1 MNAQRVRPIRADCA
15 VDDLRL
21 PALSIADVTID
32 DCWSRIGIRGDAS
45 CVRLTAYVHCR
56 NCPIHEAA
64 AAKLL
69 DRPLTDIDLALDH
82 GDTTEQPWARALSV
96 SADGGDGFDAESMLV
111 FRIGD
116 EWLALPTTV
125 FREVTEMRRI
135 HSLPHRRNLATLGV
149 VNIRGALV
157 VCASLVDMLG
167 LETIETPRG
176 SLRAAYQR
184 MLVITD
190 HGQSVVFP
198 VDEVDGA
205 QRFTHAACEAVPA
218 TVARTALPHTRAV
231 VRWQG
236 RTIGLLDADL
246 LFHTLTRSLA

>member
-1 MNAQRVRPIRADCA
+1 MRHV
-15 VDDLRL
+15 
-21 PALSIADVTID
+21 ALSVADVTID
-32 DCWSRIGIRGDAS
+32 DCWNRIGIRGDAS
-45 CVRLTAYVHCR
+45 CARLATYVHCR

-82 GDTTEQPWARALSV
+82 GDAAERPWARALST
-96 SADGGDGFDAESMLV
+96 SPTGGDGCDAESMLV

-116 EWLALPTTV
+116 EWLALPTTA

-157 VCASLVDMLG
+157 VCASLVDMLA
-167 LETIETPRG
+167 LEAIETSRG
-176 SLRAAYQR
+176 SRRAAYQR
-184 MLVITD
+184 MLVIAD
-190 HGQSVVFP
+190 HGQCAVFP
-198 VDEVDGA
+198 VDEVDGV
-205 QRFTHAACEAVPA
+205 QRFARAACEAIPA

-236 RTIGLLDADL
+236 RTIGLLDVNL
-246 LFHTLTRSLA
+246 LFHTLNRSLA